1 MNELFSVIGYK
12 SEEINT
18 LTKRYQVFNLK
29 HVVCDQSKP
38 HEEEASPASEEEKA
52 SPAKKKKPR
61 QQASEE
67 EEASPA
73 KKKKPR
79 QLGRSSLT
87 RQRSLTSEE
96 FSPSIGKFPL
106 TLTCWDLFK
115 SFNSC
120 RFLFLLVHSFY

>member
-38 HEEEASPASEEEKA
+38 HQEEASPASEEEKA

-79 QLGRSSLT
+79 QR
-87 RQRSLTSEE
+87 RRRSLTSQEE
-96 FSPSIGKFPL
+96 VASPDSEVSQVKNL
-106 TLTCWDLFK
+106 ALQLV
-115 SFNSC
+115 SS
-120 RFLFLLVHSFY
+120 LLL